1 MKNDFRKKIAASV
14 CFILAL
20 CFFAACSSGK
30 KDNNNKVQPTP
41 RPTPENLVTEIRLSG
56 YLYSDRAAN
65 LDKFKAVYLQDYP
78 GVEVEIDLDKVS
90 TEQYFEVLDDLMNG
104 DNLDAAG
111 DVILLD
117 APRMAKYAKEGKL
130 IDLSKYVGEVLNFD
144 TYQKINP
151 AKDLLPAA
159 YRACIYEDDL
169 YMVAIEY
176 NHKFVLLNYS
186 LIEAAGFSF
195 PKDDWTWDD
204 MIEIAEAVKANG
216 VERPI
221 AMNYLDYSIWGAFAR
236 SNGKEIYDVIGKT
249 DVKDINLTH
258 PDVVS
263 GLEALADIVDPARG
277 LVDCIDSKKIAPED
291 VSKYAFIVADHEDI
305 ANWSEILVAA
315 ESEETPEESRWVW
328 DYIHFPRWN
337 DPDYAENG
345 IYHQAI
351 AANVYGFA
359 VVDHGKTDQYNDD
372 FYRACAYLALYAT
385 VKEAAKAYALEGQS
399 VPANKEANTEKFWRE
414 YPMAGKNS
422 SVFSN
427 FAESADFAGSLSCFM
442 PVMSAGELDIS
453 YAIDGYLS
461 GERTMLES
469 LQELQDKTQASW
481 LER

>member
-1 MKNDFRKKIAASV
+1 MKQLTRRIIAISV
-14 CFILAL
+14 CMILAL
-20 CFFAACSSGK
+20 CLFAGCTSSK
-30 KDNNNKVQPTP
+30 KDDANKVQPTP
-41 RPTPENLVTEIRLSG
+41 RPTPENLVTEIKLSG
-56 YLYSDRAAN
+56 YLYSDRATN
-65 LDKFKAVYLQDYP
+65 LDKFKAVYAQDYP

-90 TEQYFEVLDDLMNG
+90 TEQYFEVLDDLMEG
-104 DNLDAAG
+104 DDLEAAG

-130 IDLSKYVGEVLNFD
+130 IDLSAYVGEVLNFD
-144 TYQKINP
+144 TYRKINP
-151 AKDLLPAA
+151 AADLLPAA
-159 YRACIYEDDL
+159 YDACIYEDDL
-169 YMVAIEY
+169 YMVAVEY

-204 MIEIAEAVKANG
+204 LVEIAEAVKANG
-216 VERPI
+216 VDRPV
-221 AMNYLDYSIWGAFAR
+221 AMNYLDYSVWGAFAR
-236 SNGKEIYDVIGKT
+236 SNGKEIYDFIGKT
-249 DVKDINLTH
+249 ETRDINLTH

-263 GLEALADIVDPARG
+263 GIEALADIVDPARG
-277 LVDCIDSKKIAPED
+277 LVECIDSKDIEPENI
-291 VSKYAFIVADHEDI
+291 SKYAFIVADHEDI
-305 ANWSEILVAA
+305 ANWHETLIAA
-315 ESEETPEESRWVW
+315 ESEETPEASRWVW

-337 DPDYAENG
+337 DPDYAKNG

-359 VVDHGKTDQYNDD
+359 VVNHGKSEQYTDD
-372 FYRACAYLALYAT
+372 FYKACAYLALYAT
-385 VKEAAKAYALEGQS
+385 VKDAAKAYADEGQS
-399 VPANKEANTEKFWRE
+399 VPANKEANAEKFWRE

-469 LQELQDKTQASW
+469 LQELQDKAQAGW